1 MRDTRDELF
10 RKQYIHLR
18 TLFINLCL
26 KSHNRYC
33 FNILIII
40 ALLYQFHIDYEI
52 YHMTYNKIRNHL
64 TEDIYIEGTI
74 SKCCDGDTFVKIK
87 SKWKF

>member
-18 TLFINLCL
+18 TLFMTLCL

-52 YHMTYNKIRNHL
+52 YHMTYNKIRNCL
-64 TEDIYIEGTI
+64 NENLSIEIPI
-74 SKCCDGDTFVKIK
+74 SKWGDYNIF
-87 SKWKF
+87 

>member
-1 MRDTRDELF
+1 MRDTCDEIF
-10 RKQYIHLR
+10 RKQYIHFR
-18 TLFINLCL
+18 TIFITLCF
-26 KSHNRYC
+26 KSYNIYC

-52 YHMTYNKIRNHL
+52 YHMTYKKQRNHL
-64 TEDIYIEGTI
+64 TENIYIEVTI

-87 SKWKF
+87 SK